1 MSKILPVAIEPTFN
15 ALQSERIDFIRG
27 LNYYANNHTADDS
40 KAFALKW
47 AKKAMPEIY
56 PQLKKADEWK
66 FQNYGF
72 ILRMAER
79 GFFLNEQQLTKI
91 KAEFRIIAGGVVTA
105 ERVKE
110 VPVQKVKKSL
120 SVLISRLKQPNML
133 WMESYRSGMPIL

>member
-27 LNYYANNHTADDS
+27 LNYYANNHTAEDS
-40 KAFALKW
+40 KACALKW
-47 AKKAMPEIY
+47 VKKHMPEIY
-56 PQLKKADEWK
+56 PQLKKADDWK

-72 ILRMAER
+72 ILRMQER
-79 GFFLNEQQLTKI
+79 GFFLTEKQLTKI
-91 KAEFRIIAGGVVTA
+91 MAEFRIIAGGIVTE

-120 SVLISRLKQPNML
+120 SALIFRLKQPNML
-133 WMESYRSGMPIL
+133 WMESYRNGMPIR

>member
-120 SVLISRLKQPNML
+120 SVPISRLK
-133 WMESYRSGMPIL
+133 

>member
-27 LNYYANNHTADDS
+27 LNYYANNHTAEDS

-72 ILRMAER
+72 ILRMQER

-105 ERVKE
+105 ERVRE

-120 SVLISRLKQPNML
+120 SALISRLKQPNML
-133 WMESYRSGMPIL
+133 WMESYRNGMPIL